1 MASFSGGGPTQSRR
15 CLRSWHGERIGDTE
29 KNSTEEMRKEIKSSS
44 CVGPTGTRVDEASG
58 RDGVGLQI
66 NDDHP
71 LSILLLERIN

>member
-1 MASFSGGGPTQSRR
+1 VVRGA
-15 CLRSWHGERIGDTE
+15 GDIE

-44 CVGPTGTRVDEASG
+44 CVGPTGTCVDEARG

-71 LSILLLERIN
+71 LSILFFRKNK